1 MVMFHCYVS
10 LPEGNLQKSFTC
22 ADGDEQ
28 IKEKGKAFAEPSG
41 IRDFEHLLTTLWNL
55 FLSAV
60 QHGVAQLSQLCASG
74 TPDRTR
80 IQFATGRE
88 VWGFRLEKLIKLS
101 APAPAAES

>member
-41 IRDFEHLLTTLWNL
+41 IRDFEHLLTLWNL